1 MPVENLAVQPQLKII
16 ADHLRS
22 SCFLIADG
30 ILPSN
35 EGRGYV
41 LRRIMRRAMLQCYK
55 LGKKQPM
62 MHLLVN
68 VLIAEMGEA
77 YPELIRAKD
86 TVTDTLFFEEQKF
99 LETLEK
105 GLKILDETNIENQQL
120 SGEVAF
126 KLYDTYGF
134 PLDLTQQICQDK
146 NIAVNLAEFETAMQQ
161 QKEKAKNSWVGSG
174 EKAEDSLFF
183 ALQQQFGNTE
193 FCYHTSTSAKATI
206 LGILVGNELVEK
218 IDFNQQNTSQQIYI
232 ILNQTAFYATSGGQK
247 GDDGNIILQEHYQEN
262 LNYQQ
267 LPSFLDIKET
277 KKVAG
282 GLFLHLVACGCG
294 QFVVGNQVMAL
305 VNQRNRQLRAQNH
318 SATHLL
324 HKALKQVLGNAI
336 TQKGSNVDATQLTF
350 DFNFNRAVTYL
361 ELQQI
366 EELINFYI
374 RQNSQVQTKI
384 STLQEAKESGA
395 EALFGEKYAD
405 TVRLVQMGQSHE
417 LCGGTHVDCTGN
429 IGLLK
434 IISENG
440 IASGIRRITAKT
452 GFYALQHL
460 KLQEQKLYALLD
472 SLKVKQQFEEVK
484 IAENQF
490 LSNKVGFDD
499 TSFFLDEKQEN
510 IIHNTQEQATSLVLQ
525 KTSQIGFDF
534 LQQIKQKD
542 KEIQQLKQQL
552 WQQNLACINI
562 KNLAQHCL
570 IHQTFNNATIVDL
583 RNILNLYQTQQT
595 QHHSTKIIVFFGIEN
610 NNKVNVLLASNVIDF
625 DASKNIVNLVEIL
638 QGKGGG
644 GKKDLAMGSGVA
656 ITKIPQAI
664 DFIINTISTN

>member
-1 MPVENLAVQPQLKII
+1 MLSVEYLYMLFHQIFKFCFLLYAIFLLKSTSSKCFNLLFILSPFLAILLPFIDYQNGNFVISDSIFSRIIDVFGFVIFLISFFMLFYLFLDFIFGFSVRSSLKKCKKYEKYKEYDFLTPIMSQVKEKFGETITTYHSNTRIKAKILAIVENNQ
-16 ADHLRS
+16 
-22 SCFLIADG
+22 FLTEI
-30 ILPSN
+30 
-35 EGRGYV
+35 
-41 LRRIMRRAMLQCYK
+41 
-55 LGKKQPM
+55 
-62 MHLLVN
+62 
-68 VLIAEMGEA
+68 
-77 YPELIRAKD
+77 
-86 TVTDTLFFEEQKF
+86 
-99 LETLEK
+99 
-105 GLKILDETNIENQQL
+105 
-120 SGEVAF
+120 
-126 KLYDTYGF
+126 
-134 PLDLTQQICQDK
+134 
-146 NIAVNLAEFETAMQQ
+146 
-161 QKEKAKNSWVGSG
+161 NS
-174 EKAEDSLFF
+174 
-183 ALQQQFGNTE
+183 
-193 FCYHTSTSAKATI
+193 
-206 LGILVGNELVEK
+206 
-218 IDFNQQNTSQQIYI
+218 FNQDSTRNIFLVLDNTC
-232 ILNQTAFYATSGGQK
+232 FYATSGGQK
-247 GDDGNIILQEHYQEN
+247 GDDGNIIKLETQEKNNKNNSENDLKINYLQLEN
-262 LNYQQ
+262 Y
-267 LPSFLDIKET
+267 LDIFET
-277 KKVAG
+277 KKFAG
-282 GLFLHLVACGCG
+282 NVFAHYISSCKGNFK
-294 QFVVGNQVMAL
+294 VGDEVEAL
-305 VNQRNRQLRAQNH
+305 VNNRHRQLRSQNH

-395 EALFGEKYAD
+395 EALFGEKYSD
-405 TVRLVQMGQSHE
+405 TVRVVQMGQSHE

-440 IASGIRRITAKT
+440 IASGIRRVTAKT

-552 WQQNLACINI
+552 WQQDLACINI

-656 ITKIPQAI
+656 IAKIPQAI
-664 DFIINTISTN
+664 DFVINAVSTI